1 MCVLHWQPGRRHL
14 GIFSACQGS
23 SRRPGSRTART
34 PHTAP
39 PSLLPPPVS
48 SLTPVTGSQPL
59 QVVTCHPLSW
69 PRAGHTGQAQHSPA
83 SSSQHGTAA
92 CCCSLLTAS
101 LPPGPLLPPA
111 AGGQAGGGEPPV
123 PLPGGRCTLCTVHPR
138 CRDCAL
144 CKIRLSCA
152 VLGWP
157 QWPHR
162 RTPARAAVII
172 PPTPGPH
179 FYTSQ
184 HQHISHSALWHYS
197 TAWSWREMTQSPAQ
211 QSECPM

>member
-1 MCVLHWQPGRRHL
+1 MLHWQPGRRHL

-23 SRRPGSRTART
+23 SRRPGSRSART
-34 PHTAP
+34 PHTVLHPRSCHLLCPASP
-39 PSLLPPPVS
+39 LSLAASPCRWS
-48 SLTPVTGSQPL
+48 PVTPCPGPGLDTLARPSTAPL
-59 QVVTCHPLSW
+59 LV
-69 PRAGHTGQAQHSPA
+69 
-83 SSSQHGTAA
+83 AA
-92 CCCSLLTAS
+92 HCSLPRC
-101 LPPGPLLPPA
+101 PPGPLLPPA
-111 AGGQAGGGEPPV
+111 AGGQAAGGEPPV

-184 HQHISHSALWHYS
+184 HRNISHSAS
-197 TAWSWREMTQSPAQ
+197 TACS
-211 QSECPM
+211 

>member
-1 MCVLHWQPGRRHL
+1 MRVCAALAARPPPSWYFLSLSGQQQAARQPHR
-14 GIFSACQGS
+14 QD
-23 SRRPGSRTART
+23 TA
-34 PHTAP
+34 HCAP

-48 SLTPVTGSQPL
+48 ASPLSLAASPCRWSPVTPCPGPGLDTLARPSTAPPAAASTAPL
-59 QVVTCHPLSW
+59 LV
-69 PRAGHTGQAQHSPA
+69 
-83 SSSQHGTAA
+83 AA
-92 CCCSLLTAS
+92 HCSLPRC
-101 LPPGPLLPPA
+101 PPGPLLPPA
-111 AGGQAGGGEPPV
+111 AGGGAGGGEPPV

-184 HQHISHSALWHYS
+184 HRNISHSALWHYC
-197 TAWSWREMTQSPAQ
+197 TAWS
-211 QSECPM
+211 

>member
-34 PHTAP
+34 PHTVLHPRSCHLLCPASPLSLAASPCRWSPVTPCPGPGLDTLARPSTAP
-39 PSLLPPPVS
+39 PAAASTPPLLV
-48 SLTPVTGSQPL
+48 
-59 QVVTCHPLSW
+59 
-69 PRAGHTGQAQHSPA
+69 
-83 SSSQHGTAA
+83 AA
-92 CCCSLLTAS
+92 HCSLPRC
-101 LPPGPLLPPA
+101 PPGPHLPPA
-111 AGGQAGGGEPPV
+111 AGGGEPPV
-123 PLPGGRCTLCTVHPR
+123 PLPGGRCALCTVHPR

-184 HQHISHSALWHYS
+184 HRNISHSALWHYS
-197 TAWSWREMTQSPAQ
+197 TAWS
-211 QSECPM
+211 

>member
-1 MCVLHWQPGRRHL
+1 MCCTGSQAAAILV
-14 GIFSACQGS
+14 FSQLVRAAAGGQ
-23 SRRPGSRTART
+23 AA
-34 PHTAP
+34 AP
-39 PSLLPPPVS
+39 PGHRTLCSTLAPAPPVS

-111 AGGQAGGGEPPV
+111 AGGGDGGGEPPV

-172 PPTPGPH
+172 PPTPRPH

-184 HQHISHSALWHYS
+184 HRHISHSAS
-197 TAWSWREMTQSPAQ
+197 TACS
-211 QSECPM
+211 

>member
-34 PHTAP
+34 PHTVLHPRSCHLLCPASP
-39 PSLLPPPVS
+39 LSLAASPCRWS
-48 SLTPVTGSQPL
+48 PVTPCPGPGLDTLARPSTALPAAASTAPL
-59 QVVTCHPLSW
+59 LVAAHCSLPRCPLAPTFPLHLVARLVVVSPLS
-69 PRAGHTGQAQHSPA
+69 P
-83 SSSQHGTAA
+83 
-92 CCCSLLTAS
+92 C
-101 LPPGPLLPPA
+101 
-111 AGGQAGGGEPPV
+111 
-123 PLPGGRCTLCTVHPR
+123 LPGGRCTLCTVHPR

-184 HQHISHSALWHYS
+184 HRNISHSAS
-197 TAWSWREMTQSPAQ
+197 TACS
-211 QSECPM
+211 

>member
-34 PHTAP
+34 PHTVLHPRSCHLLCPAAP
-39 PSLLPPPVS
+39 LSLAASPCRWSPV
-48 SLTPVTGSQPL
+48 TPVLAQGWTHWPGPAQPR
-59 QVVTCHPLSW
+59 Q
-69 PRAGHTGQAQHSPA
+69 QQPA
-83 SSSQHGTAA
+83 RHR
-92 CCCSLLTAS
+92 CLLLLTAS

-111 AGGQAGGGEPPV
+111 AGGQEGDGEPPV

-184 HQHISHSALWHYS
+184 HRNISHSALWHYS
-197 TAWSWREMTQSPAQ
+197 TAWS
-211 QSECPM
+211 

>member
-1 MCVLHWQPGRRHL
+1 MC
-14 GIFSACQGS
+14 C
-23 SRRPGSRTART
+23 
-34 PHTAP
+34 
-39 PSLLPPPVS
+39 
-48 SLTPVTGSQPL
+48 TGSQAAAILVFSQLVRAAAGGQAAAPPGHRTQL
-59 QVVTCHPLSW
+59 HPRSCHLLCPASPLSLAASPCRW
-69 PRAGHTGQAQHSPA
+69 SPVTPVLARAGHTGQAQHSPA

-111 AGGQAGGGEPPV
+111 AGDQPGVGEPPV

-184 HQHISHSALWHYS
+184 HRNISHSALWHYS